1 MNNLITSYK
10 DDFSFC
16 AGDHHVEA
24 IGIEKEPFGLLD
36 VILIAGGEGDDNAL
50 DILALQALDCVDKRP
65 FISWQHVVGRF
76 PKQAHLLAEPLSQRC
91 CLVYSPPPAQ
101 L

>member
-1 MNNLITSYK
+1 MYLITGED
-10 DDFSFC
+10 DDFGLGS
-16 AGDHHVEA
+16 GDHHVQA
-24 IGIEKEPFGLLD
+24 IGIKQEVFDLLD
-36 VILIAGGEGDDNAL
+36 VTFITGGEGDDDAL